1 MIRVDEP
8 PEIDNGDFD
17 IDYVSPALFV
27 PRVIWNDQHWN
38 SLRLREEILKGEW
51 ITEKKEKKHMFFKKL
66 WKAINKIEE
75 RVQSQGKIIVGDGV
89 HNSSNPGLSSQLWDL
104 EAKTEVEYI
113 DCHTCGCVVRKEIA
127 FRSNDHTVLE
137 IYLTLKPDESS
148 THEEVVHE
156 TWYCKLHKKGKK
168 AYGSE

>member
-1 MIRVDEP
+1 MVP
-8 PEIDNGDFD
+8 NGDFD
-17 IDYVSPALFV
+17 IEYVTRAHFVAHFV
-27 PRVIWNDQHWN
+27 PRAIWDVKHWN
-38 SLRLREEILKGEW
+38 ALRGTILEGEL

-66 WKAINKIEE
+66 WRSIEGLE
-75 RVQSQGKIIVGDGV
+75 TSIEKLHKHISGDGI
-89 HNSSNPGLSSQLWDL
+89 HNGPDPGLKSRVWEL
-104 EAKTEVEYI
+104 ETKPEVEYI

>member
-1 MIRVDEP
+1 MKGVIHRKYVDEGIIRP
-8 PEIDNGDFD
+8 DGDVKIDDHIVDAFG
-17 IDYVSPALFV
+17 YAL
-27 PRVIWNDQHWN
+27 IN
-38 SLRLREEILKGEW
+38 SARE
-51 ITEKKEKKHMFFKKL
+51 TEKKEKKQMFFKKL

-89 HNSSNPGLSSQLWDL
+89 HNSSNPGLSSRLWDL

>member
-1 MIRVDEP
+1 
-8 PEIDNGDFD
+8 
-17 IDYVSPALFV
+17 
-27 PRVIWNDQHWN
+27 
-38 SLRLREEILKGEW
+38 
-51 ITEKKEKKHMFFKKL
+51 MFFKKL
-66 WKAINKIEE
+66 WRSIEGLE
-75 RVQSQGKIIVGDGV
+75 TSVESLDDWIHKPD
-89 HNSSNPGLSSQLWDL
+89 PGIKSRIWDL
-104 EAKTEVEYI
+104 ENKEAPEYI